1 MFNLSFLSPV
11 SQELSEKLNSEDP
24 NLSEILLD
32 QSCLRALQ
40 LLDLTLNVN
49 ENNHQLSAKAF
60 SVLTSGNDKIFASI
74 LEDNAKR
81 LNDCLDDV
89 FTTKDPI
96 KLNRIAKIIQSCFV
110 QPNDLNDGRGFDRIL
125 DFLNYCDFRSVF
137 DLFCSII
144 EYDGGTLPI
153 QDDIHQKLAS
163 QIVGIIKNTP
173 TDLTDD
179 RQILLL
185 TNLFKLISLI
195 QDHPLFEDQLTPD
208 DFQSL
213 LLYEFTGASTS
224 LLNAKWAAIC
234 SVESTM
240 SFSGIIAENI
250 KYVLDKLEK
259 IEKFMPY
266 HETILLLIGKVATV
280 ELTVA
285 VKLKEEHFGKKLA
298 ELVRA
303 FPKHSNIHIAVV
315 EYYKKIHE
323 VENLNNDI
331 LESLLPVVIDF
342 IKEDASVEMRSFAWN
357 LSSVVME
364 QNNEIKL
371 EEKLGG
377 DAWKKIEEIKKTVD
391 TPYGGD
397 LPQQEENEPGSDL
410 SSAQIQLLLRFL
422 MANSQ

>member
-1 MFNLSFLSPV
+1 
-11 SQELSEKLNSEDP
+11 
-24 NLSEILLD
+24 
-32 QSCLRALQ
+32 
-40 LLDLTLNVN
+40 
-49 ENNHQLSAKAF
+49 
-60 SVLTSGNDKIFASI
+60 
-74 LEDNAKR
+74 
-81 LNDCLDDV
+81 
-89 FTTKDPI
+89 
-96 KLNRIAKIIQSCFV
+96 
-110 QPNDLNDGRGFDRIL
+110 
-125 DFLNYCDFRSVF
+125 
-137 DLFCSII
+137 
-144 EYDGGTLPI
+144 
-153 QDDIHQKLAS
+153 
-163 QIVGIIKNTP
+163 
-173 TDLTDD
+173 
-179 RQILLL
+179 
-185 TNLFKLISLI
+185 
-195 QDHPLFEDQLTPD
+195 
-208 DFQSL
+208 
-213 LLYEFTGASTS
+213 
-224 LLNAKWAAIC
+224 
-234 SVESTM
+234 
-240 SFSGIIAENI
+240 
-250 KYVLDKLEK
+250 
-259 IEKFMPY
+259 MPY